1 MIPDGDLIALTAD
14 GVGLVIDATGGRLP
28 AIVHWGAALG
38 PMTAE
43 QAAALATAAVPVI
56 GSNNADV
63 PPRLTLLPE
72 HHTGWPG
79 RPGLT
84 GSRAGRQWSPAFTV
98 TEILVDGEPVTGYV
112 TAGAASVEFRAVDEA
127 AGLGLTLVVALLP
140 SGLLRARAAVT
151 NLAEEPYA
159 LDVLTLALPVPA
171 DADEL
176 LDFAGRHNQ
185 ERVPQRTAFR
195 TGLHLREN
203 RRGRTGADSAYV
215 LHAGPA
221 GFGFAA
227 GRVHAVC
234 TACTSPRAKPNPA
247 APACSTYAVSGPV
260 RPRRFSR
267 RCSPVWKVL
276 RCGTRSW
283 LCLPAKSSS
292 SSASAGTGS
301 ARVRA
306 SSA

>member
-14 GVGLVIDATGGRLP
+14 GVGLVLDATGGRLP

-63 PPRLTLLPE
+63 PPRRTLLPE

-127 AGLGLTLVVALLP
+127 AGLRLTLVVALLP
-140 SGLLRARAAVT
+140 SGLVRVRAAVT

-159 LDVLTLALPVPA
+159 LDALTLALPVPA

-185 ERVPQRTAFR
+185 ERVPQRGAFR

-227 GRVHAVC
+227 GRVHAVH
-234 TACTSPRAKPNPA
+234 TAWSGNHVH
-247 APACSTYAVSGPV
+247 YAERVASG
-260 RPRRFSR
+260 
-267 RCSPVWKVL
+267 
-276 RCGTRSW
+276 
-283 LCLPAKSSS
+283 
-292 SSASAGTGS
+292 
-301 ARVRA
+301 
-306 SSA
+306 